1 MIFVWVLPL
10 FCLYKVSIIYTYKKY
25 GVTVEILKR
34 GYSKTL
40 KLCQMRGGL
49 TKNVSKIRVQ
59 WFIPLTKI
67 NIINFN
73 YDLNILH

>member
-1 MIFVWVLPL
+1 MGGHRLNIKEGL
-10 FCLYKVSIIYTYKKY
+10 SQ
-25 GVTVEILKR
+25 
-34 GYSKTL
+34 TL

-49 TKNVSKIRVQ
+49 TKNVSKIRVKC
-59 WFIPLTKI
+59 FIPLTKI